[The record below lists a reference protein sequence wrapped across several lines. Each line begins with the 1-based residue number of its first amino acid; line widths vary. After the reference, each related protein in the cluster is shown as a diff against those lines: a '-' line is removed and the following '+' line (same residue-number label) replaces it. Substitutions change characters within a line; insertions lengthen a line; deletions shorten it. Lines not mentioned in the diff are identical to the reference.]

1 MNTAII
7 IGSGFAGL
15 SASAFLAKAGWR
27 VTVLE
32 KHSMPG
38 GRARQLRE
46 AGFTF
51 DMGPSWYWMPDVF
64 ERFFAQFGKK
74 VSDYY
79 TLHRLDPSYRVYW
92 NDSYTEIPADLTAFK
107 SMLNQWEAGAGKKL
121 DAFLKEAEYKYNTG
135 IGNLVFKPAQ
145 SITEFAEWQ
154 VIKGIFRLDIFS
166 SIKKHIRKYFQ
177 HPRIRQLLEF
187 PVLFLGALP
196 ENTPALYSLMNYA
209 DIVGGTWYPQG
220 GMYSVVDGMY
230 QLAKELGVEFRF
242 NENVNRIDIANA
254 TAKKVFTEKNEYEA
268 DIVIGNAD
276 YHFIEKNFL
285 PPASRSYTDS
295 YWEKKLMAPSCLLYY
310 VGVKKRLKNIRHH
323 MLVFDRPFEEHA
335 CEIYVTREW
344 PREPLFYVSAS
355 SATDHTV
362 APEGCEN
369 LVFLVP
375 IAAGLEGDTEELRE
389 KYFRQVLQ
397 RFEQHTG
404 ESISNDIIYR
414 KSFSASDFISEYNS
428 FKGNAYGLA
437 NTLMQTAIFRPSCRS
452 KKVRNLF
459 YTGQLT
465 VPGPGV
471 PPALISGEVVAAEV
485 LKYSRRL

>member
-1 MNTAII
+1 
-7 IGSGFAGL
+7 
-15 SASAFLAKAGWR
+15 
-27 VTVLE
+27 
-32 KHSMPG
+32 
-38 GRARQLRE
+38 
-46 AGFTF
+46 
-51 DMGPSWYWMPDVF
+51 
-64 ERFFAQFGKK
+64 
-74 VSDYY
+74 
-79 TLHRLDPSYRVYW
+79 
-92 NDSYTEIPADLTAFK
+92 
-107 SMLNQWEAGAGKKL
+107 
-121 DAFLKEAEYKYNTG
+121 
-135 IGNLVFKPAQ
+135 
-145 SITEFAEWQ
+145 
-154 VIKGIFRLDIFS
+154 
-166 SIKKHIRKYFQ
+166 
-177 HPRIRQLLEF
+177 
-187 PVLFLGALP
+187 
-196 ENTPALYSLMNYA
+196 
-209 DIVGGTWYPQG
+209 
-220 GMYSVVDGMY
+220 
-230 QLAKELGVEFRF
+230 
-242 NENVNRIDIANA
+242 
-254 TAKKVFTEKNEYEA
+254 
-268 DIVIGNAD
+268 
-276 YHFIEKNFL
+276 
-285 PPASRSYTDS
+285 
-295 YWEKKLMAPSCLLYY
+295 MAPSCLLYY

-335 CEIYVTREW
+335 REIYVTREW

-485 LKYSRRL
+485 LKYSKRL